1 MRIDIRRY
9 ESKPNMLVCT
19 RADGTSTFQSYGNQ
33 SDFFPVHDLTHVAV
47 ETILSFSEGF
57 FGMIASG
64 RNVSETEG
72 EIPWQGH
79 MAERLVGILMLD
91 GLGTDPTLEEI
102 LATINA
108 ALEVDGFPPLEL
120 TRAQLLAIRQRRD
133 ELVERWRNLP
143 VDGCLSIDFPG

>member
-19 RADGTSTFQSYGNQ
+19 RVDGTSTFQSYGNQ

-64 RNVSETEG
+64 RDVSETEG
-72 EIPWQGH
+72 EILWQGH

-91 GLGTDPTLEEI
+91 GLGSDPSLEEI
-102 LATINA
+102 LGTINPALA
-108 ALEVDGFPPLEL
+108 ADGFPPLEL
-120 TRAQLLAIRQRRD
+120 THNQLTAIRKRRD
-133 ELVERWRNLP
+133 ELVLRWHSLP
-143 VDGCLSIDFPG
+143 NDDCLSLDFPG